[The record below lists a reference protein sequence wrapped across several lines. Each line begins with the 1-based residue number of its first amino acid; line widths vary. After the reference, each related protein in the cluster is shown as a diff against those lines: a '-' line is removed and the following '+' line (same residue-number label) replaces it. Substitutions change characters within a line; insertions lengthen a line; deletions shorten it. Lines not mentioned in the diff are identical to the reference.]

1 MAISIESFRMPRYSE
16 IPDMGL
22 YLDQTI
28 KYINRQLAPLGS
40 MEITSSMVSNYVK
53 KGYIEN
59 PVKKQYSAEQIA
71 YLLFIAIAKSVLS
84 MDNIALMIQLQKA
97 AYSSEVAYD
106 YFCDETENTFRFLFG
121 LQPELKILGQSNTE
135 LKSML
140 RSVIVA
146 VANVIYVNDKLEN
159 PAPVLEELERMNEK
173 GTV

>member
-1 MAISIESFRMPRYSE
+1 MAISIESFRMPRYDE

-28 KYINRQLAPLGS
+28 KYINRQLQPLGS

-59 PVKKQYSAEQIA
+59 PVKKQYNAEQIA
-71 YLLFIAIAKSVLS
+71 SLLFIAIAKSVLS
-84 MDNIALMIQLQKA
+84 MDSIALMMQMQRE
-97 AYSSEVAYD
+97 AYASQTAYN
-106 YFCDETENTFRFLFG
+106 YFCDEMENTFRFLFG
-121 LQPELKILGQSNTE
+121 LQPELKILGNSNTE

-159 PAPVLEELERMNEK
+159 PEPVIEELKHMKN